1 MAARKS
7 TPIHVACTAVLL
19 EPVSCP
25 LLLAPRRAEAM
36 AAMDVTQTQRC
47 ITAPDPLADW
57 FETFL
62 TLSEQDDL
70 LQHLHCQ
77 DLFQG
82 MGAGDGCYATVRQWL
97 QEIWEDE
104 REHRE
109 VAADSRFTTRTL
121 LPKPFEISLRAVA
134 RKEGWETETLMAPF
148 LGNIGWMESPGVRLR
163 LHEDEER
170 TRSCVVQVVCAGEP
184 SMRKSSLKDFA
195 AKTLL
200 SHADVPE
207 ILRTGAAWSSDG
219 TIKGIRGS
227 IQVQN
232 RAGLVSDEIA
242 DVCAVGPSACGRR
255 HKTGLLYGNKEKLRT
270 WLNCED
276 DRSRT
281 REGRCTLS
289 GYSFLHQVYGEVSLC
304 ERVLK
309 PNGSMFAEGIH
320 AAWQMRPVPPNLDQ
334 QTEHSKQFLI
344 DFFGWLGRHASSDV
358 RDHHFDGFAY
368 TLFRNVQRA
377 IEDFIQTVGRMPA
390 ASQHKLRYHDTDI
403 CRYANAIMRCCQYL
417 RSTHS
422 HRHEQQPSPV
432 GVEMDVF
439 CLAHALHI
447 WRRQMHLW
455 MAFYNPAKVA
465 VLVGENAPPVPVP
478 TETFAGNEK
487 LQIAILTND
496 RCRDPISVSRVRE
509 LLKYFFQNEGV
520 ADSAAVVRQV
530 VDDLL
535 QVGLLQRTQ
544 KRAAHGSPSREDSC
558 DGGREQAPEPA
569 PGRACVVRRTA
580 WGQIQD
586 SPQCMARL
594 ARLQLT
600 AAHFA

>member
-1 MAARKS
+1 MAARKG

-82 MGAGDGCYATVRQWL
+82 IGAGDGCYATVRQWL
-97 QEIWEDE
+97 QEIWEDD

-227 IQVQN
+227 IQVHN
-232 RAGLVSDEIA
+232 RAGPCPTRSPTSA
-242 DVCAVGPSACGRR
+242 PSALLLAAGATRR
-255 HKTGLLYGNKEKLRT
+255 ACSTATR
-270 WLNCED
+270 
-276 DRSRT
+276 RS
-281 REGRCTLS
+281 C
-289 GYSFLHQVYGEVSLC
+289 
-304 ERVLK
+304 
-309 PNGSMFAEGIH
+309 
-320 AAWQMRPVPPNLDQ
+320 
-334 QTEHSKQFLI
+334 
-344 DFFGWLGRHASSDV
+344 
-358 RDHHFDGFAY
+358 
-368 TLFRNVQRA
+368 
-377 IEDFIQTVGRMPA
+377 
-390 ASQHKLRYHDTDI
+390 
-403 CRYANAIMRCCQYL
+403 
-417 RSTHS
+417 
-422 HRHEQQPSPV
+422 
-432 GVEMDVF
+432 
-439 CLAHALHI
+439 
-447 WRRQMHLW
+447 
-455 MAFYNPAKVA
+455 
-465 VLVGENAPPVPVP
+465 
-478 TETFAGNEK
+478 
-487 LQIAILTND
+487 
-496 RCRDPISVSRVRE
+496 
-509 LLKYFFQNEGV
+509 
-520 ADSAAVVRQV
+520 
-530 VDDLL
+530 
-535 QVGLLQRTQ
+535 
-544 KRAAHGSPSREDSC
+544 AHGSTARMTEA
-558 DGGREQAPEPA
+558 EH
-569 PGRACVVRRTA
+569 GRAAARCPATASASGLRR
-580 WGQIQD
+580 GQ
-586 SPQCMARL
+586 L
-594 ARLQLT
+594 V
-600 AAHFA
+600 